1 MDVKLPL
8 TLTPPVQASQD
19 GGLKLQLNQLL
30 EAKVIDTQLMLNTL
44 TLQVADR
51 SVTVQSP
58 SVLELSA
65 GQSLSLRVVKLMPN
79 AEFEIV
85 PSAPGNREAPAS
97 PSTKLDGLI
106 LRMTVP
112 LPPASTSAA
121 SSAAALATL
130 NTGQPLLAKVIS
142 LSADK
147 MNVQLMPSNPGSSIA
162 TANLIPQTANPI
174 LSLNLNQLQFNQLN
188 DCPAALSTNNPALFP
203 EGNHPEVGAS
213 ATPSSPKTGGSA
225 LSPLLIGETVVL
237 QCTKPGATPSLT
249 VSLPA
254 LGDEQRIREALKQL
268 LPMQTSPA
276 LLLNHLLQIQANVD
290 PEASVA
296 DTLKR
301 LAQDILRSIPL
312 REHLTEPARLKQAV
326 DQSGLFL
333 ESKLAALLSGKPE
346 ISLADDLKL
355 KLNKLLDLV
364 NQQSN
369 TATDT
374 PQQRDDTLLKEGLAK
389 LHGALA
395 KLTLDQLNSLPKDES
410 VKQGWILE
418 LPFLEQQLADS
429 IELQIERDQTGDAEQ
444 RQKNWAVS
452 ITITP
457 PELATIH
464 CRVSCYDG
472 SINTRFWSDSA
483 DAVDKINSHLDYLRQ
498 QFEQKGLTT
507 GFMDAQQ
514 GQPNA
519 TDNTKPTLTNLLSV
533 KA

>member
-1 MDVKLPL
+1 MDVKPPW
-8 TLTPPVQASQD
+8 TPNPATQALYNG

-51 SVTVQSP
+51 TLTLQSQGAMA
-58 SVLELSA
+58 LST

-85 PSAPGNREAPAS
+85 PPPPGNQGTPAWS
-97 PSTKLDGLI
+97 PSKLDGLI
-106 LRMTVP
+106 LRMAV
-112 LPPASTSAA
+112 PPAP
-121 SSAAALATL
+121 SSATTLAIL
-130 NTGQPLLAKVIS
+130 NNGQPVLAKVTS

-147 MNVQLMPSNPGSSIA
+147 INLQLIPPAPGGAIA
-162 TANLIPQTANPI
+162 TPIAVSQTDNPI
-174 LSLNLNQLQFNQLN
+174 LSLNFNQLQFNQDN
-188 DCPAALSTNNPALFP
+188 GRPATSTTSNPAQFNEINRP
-203 EGNHPEVGAS
+203 EFGTSTAP
-213 ATPSSPKTGGSA
+213 PSPKSTASA
-225 LSPLLIGETVVL
+225 LSALLIGETVVL
-237 QCTKPGATPSLT
+237 QCTKPGATPT
-249 VSLPA
+249 FAVSLPA
-254 LGDEQRIREALKQL
+254 LGDQQRIREAMKQL
-268 LPMQTSPA
+268 LPMQTPPA
-276 LLLNHLLQIQANVD
+276 LLLNHLLKIQATID

-301 LAQDILRSIPL
+301 LAQDILSSIPL
-312 REHLTEPARLKQAV
+312 RQHLTEPARLKQAV

-333 ESKLAALLSGKPE
+333 ESKLAELLTGKPE
-346 ISLADDLKL
+346 ISLNDDLKL
-355 KLNKLLDLV
+355 KLSKLLEFVSQHPD
-364 NQQSN
+364 
-369 TATDT
+369 TAGDA
-374 PQQRDDTLLKEGLAK
+374 PRQAGDTLLKESMAK
-389 LHGALA
+389 LHGTLA

-429 IELQIERDQTGDAEQ
+429 VQLEIERDQGGNAEQ

-464 CRVSCYDG
+464 CRISCYDG

-507 GFMDAQQ
+507 GFMDAHQ

-519 TDNTKPTLTNLLSV
+519 TDSAKPTLTNLLSV